1 MAEIVYKSLS
11 SLSPVALKYQY
22 YRDEELKVSYKA
34 YREGYTFYETDSFN
48 NYQDIAI
55 NKNTCLVLTSSIS
68 LSTVFT
74 PAKTI
79 TIGELPAS
87 ILLQPRGS
95 SIYYAKYEPTTNS
108 IIQELS
114 SESPSVF
121 YIAPIKSENEVEIF
135 VNNRYLQVR
144 ESYPYTVYTAER
156 SLDIEEIYRQRFQV
170 IYQGGVITLKTKTNA
185 GYRYLCFTNDNIM
198 RATGVVLNDT
208 PINDYVFKCLPV
220 TTATLQKGFIP
231 SNNWVTYYF
240 DIESEA
246 ENKTVSVNKDIQ
258 DTSTN
263 FLIDFPIERAFEE
276 TEVNVNVANLKTGL
290 TPAGGP
296 APVDNS
302 YDKNVI
308 TTN

>member
-22 YRDEELKVSYKA
+22 YKDEELKVSYKA

-74 PAKTI
+74 PPKTI

-95 SIYYAKYEPTTNS
+95 SIYYAKYESSSNS
-108 IIQELS
+108 IVEGLS
-114 SESPSVF
+114 SEAPSVF
-121 YIAPIKSENEVEIF
+121 YLAPTELGDEVEVF

-144 ESYPYTVYTAER
+144 EAYPYAVYTAER
-156 SLDIEEIYRQRFQV
+156 SLDPEEIYRQRFKV
-170 IYQGGVITLKTKTNA
+170 LYQGGFITLKTKTNA
-185 GYRYLCFTNDNIM
+185 GYRYLCFTNDRIM
-198 RATGVVLNDT
+198 RATGVVLNNT
-208 PINDYVFKCLPV
+208 AINDYIFKCAPV
-220 TTATLQKGFIP
+220 TTTTLQRGFIP

-240 DIESEA
+240 DIESET
-246 ENKTVSVNKDIQ
+246 ENTTVRVNKDIQ

-263 FLIDFPIERAFEE
+263 FLIDFPIERVFEE